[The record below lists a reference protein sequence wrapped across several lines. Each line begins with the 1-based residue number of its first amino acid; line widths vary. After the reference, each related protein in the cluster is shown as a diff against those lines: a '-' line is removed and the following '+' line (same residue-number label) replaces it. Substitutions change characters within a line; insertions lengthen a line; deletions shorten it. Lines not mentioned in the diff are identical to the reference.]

1 MSWTESPFMIVHPS
15 ETRDA
20 PLSGG
25 ATAAGAQ
32 KDEAAEKGAQIMI
45 AGVIVQMV
53 IMVLYSLV
61 FAEFGFRYLKN
72 APVQRQLGFR
82 RKGSSRSYLSMR
94 KALVREPPSADARSS
109 SQLWYSARCSFSS
122 GAYTARLSCS
132 TAGMARSS
140 AMRRSSVRL
149 TREPARFLLSLL
161 GRTR

>member
-1 MSWTESPFMIVHPS
+1 MIVHPS

-32 KDEAAEKGAQIMI
+32 TDEAAEKGAQIMI

-82 RKGSSRSYLSMR
+82 RKGSIRSVPFNEKGSRPRAAIRRCEILLAAMVFSTLLIFVRSVYRTVELLDGWNGPIISNE
-94 KALVREPPSADARSS
+94 ALFCALDA
-109 SQLWYSARCSFSS
+109 
-122 GAYTARLSCS
+122 
-132 TAGMARSS
+132 
-140 AMRRSSVRL
+140 
-149 TREPARFLLSLL
+149 
-161 GRTR
+161 